1 MEHNAMSPIPT
12 IRARFSIHYRK
23 SNTYTAVAQSIT
35 LILRTTLQSLRCNT
49 IGVAKPWA
57 MKGEVIGMDIQG
69 GNTIS
74 ASV

>member
-12 IRARFSIHYRK
+12 ITARFSIHYRK
-23 SNTYTAVAQSIT
+23 PNTYTAVAQSIP
-35 LILRTTLQSLRCNT
+35 LILRTTLQSLGCNT
-49 IGVAKPWA
+49 IGVAQPWA
-57 MKGEVIGMDIQG
+57 MKGEVISMDIQG